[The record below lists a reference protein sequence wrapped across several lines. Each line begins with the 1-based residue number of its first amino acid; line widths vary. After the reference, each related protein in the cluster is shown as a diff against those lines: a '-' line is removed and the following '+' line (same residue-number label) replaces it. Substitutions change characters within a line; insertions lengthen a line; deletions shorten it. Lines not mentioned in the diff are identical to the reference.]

1 MCHKRKNIYINA
13 NITAFIC
20 SPQILPVGPTV
31 ISISG
36 NNEEPTLPSILSG
49 LKDIKQ
55 EKFHHDSKLT
65 SVMYAALT
73 HDALKCTNCPILS
86 SLALQTNSS
95 IGRPIIWVSRS
106 DTIRH
111 SQPVELLRTGNQPFA
126 EVATYSTQQT

>member
-1 MCHKRKNIYINA
+1 MFHKRKNYYNNA

-20 SPQILPVGPTV
+20 SPHILTVGPTV

-55 EKFHHDSKLT
+55 EQFHHDS
-65 SVMYAALT
+65 VMYVALT
-73 HDALKCTNCPILS
+73 HDVLKCTNCHILS
-86 SLALQTNSS
+86 SLALHTNSG
-95 IGRPIIWVSRS
+95 IGRPIIEVSIS

-111 SQPVELLRTGNQPFA
+111 SQPVELLRKGDQPSA
-126 EVATYSTQQT
+126 EATTYSTQQA